1 MHYSSQLRKHN
12 FCRDYNFYKNENV
25 KQLMLII
32 FVFLILVNKAGFIKL
47 SNVDKGFFPI
57 EINTDHIKC
66 TLERIG

>member
-1 MHYSSQLRKHN
+1 MHYSSQLRKYN
-12 FCRDYNFYKNENV
+12 FCKDYNFYKNKNV